1 MEILSGVG
9 APTGR
14 YCNLARLKTRP
25 TFIPLPKGIKNGLTP
40 RRASPEILLCSPGY
54 PDNFGDA
61 MTQRTTPPFRA
72 DHVGSLLRPA
82 ELAEARAKA
91 KRSEISPEQLRA
103 VQDECIREAVARQE
117 SVGIQAVTD
126 GEFRRDWWHIDF
138 LSGFDGVTL
147 STGDAYGEAKFKNTD
162 EQPPFMLVT
171 GKIRRTKPSM
181 LDHFKFLKSV
191 AKRTPKFTMPSPAM
205 LHARADR
212 ASLKKTYPDLDEFW
226 EDLTRAYREE
236 IADLYK
242 AGCRYLQIDDTTIA
256 MMGDP
261 KVQEQFKKLGDDP
274 RKDNAMYAEAVNAA
288 IRDVPE
294 DMTVAIHTCRGNFKS
309 TWLASG
315 SYDFVAETVFKR
327 LEVDAFFLE
336 YDTDRAGGFEPLRH
350 VPKGKTVVL
359 GLVSSKVPDLE
370 KKDDLK
376 RRIEAAA
383 KYVPL
388 EDLCLS
394 PQCGFS
400 STHHGNKL
408 TAEDQWRKLGLVLE
422 VSKSVWG

>member
-1 MEILSGVG
+1 MS
-9 APTGR
+9 
-14 YCNLARLKTRP
+14 
-25 TFIPLPKGIKNGLTP
+25 
-40 RRASPEILLCSPGY
+40 
-54 PDNFGDA
+54 
-61 MTQRTTPPFRA
+61 QRTKPPFRA
-72 DHVGSLLRPA
+72 DHVGSLLRPQ
-82 ELAEARAKA
+82 ELHEARDKA
-91 KRSEISPEQLRA
+91 KRGEITAGQLRA
-103 VQDECIREAVARQE
+103 VQDKCIREAVAKQE

-138 LSGFDGVTL
+138 IHGFDGVEL
-147 STGDAYGEAKFKNTD
+147 AAGDAYGDAKFKNTD
-162 EQPPFMLVT
+162 EQPPFMMVQ

-181 LDHFKFLKSV
+181 LEHFKFLKSLT
-191 AKRTPKFTMPSPAM
+191 KKTPKFTMPSPAM
-205 LHARADR
+205 LHARGDR
-212 ASLKKTYPDLDEFW
+212 ASMKKTYPDIAEFW

-261 KVQEQFKKLGDDP
+261 KVQENFRKLGDDP
-274 RKDNAMYAEAVNAA
+274 KKDTKMYAEAVNAA
-288 IRDVPE
+288 IRDVPD

-315 SYDFVAETVFKR
+315 SYDFVAETAFST
-327 LEVDAFFLE
+327 LDVDAFFLE
-336 YDTDRAGGFEPLRH
+336 YDTDRAGGFEPLRF

-359 GLVSSKVPDLE
+359 GLVSSKVPQLE
-370 KKDDLK
+370 NQDDLK
-376 RRIEAAA
+376 RRIEAASRH
-383 KYVPL
+383 VPL
-388 EDLCLS
+388 ENLCLS

-408 TAEDQWRKLGLVLE
+408 TADDQWRKLELVLE

>member
-1 MEILSGVG
+1 MS
-9 APTGR
+9 
-14 YCNLARLKTRP
+14 
-25 TFIPLPKGIKNGLTP
+25 
-40 RRASPEILLCSPGY
+40 
-54 PDNFGDA
+54 
-61 MTQRTTPPFRA
+61 QRTKPPFRA
-72 DHVGSLLRPA
+72 DHVGSLLRPQ
-82 ELAEARAKA
+82 ELHEARDKA
-91 KRSEISPEQLRA
+91 KRGEITAGQLRA
-103 VQDECIREAVARQE
+103 VQDKCIREAVAKQE

-138 LSGFDGVTL
+138 IHGFDGVEL
-147 STGDAYGEAKFKNTD
+147 AAGDAYGDAKFKNTD
-162 EQPPFMLVT
+162 EQPPFMMVQ

-181 LDHFKFLKSV
+181 LEHFKFLKSLT
-191 AKRTPKFTMPSPAM
+191 KKTPKFTMPSPAM
-205 LHARADR
+205 LHARGDR
-212 ASLKKTYPDLDEFW
+212 ASMKKTYPDIAEFW

-261 KVQEQFKKLGDDP
+261 KVQENFRKLGDDP
-274 RKDNAMYAEAVNAA
+274 KKDTKMYAEAVNAA
-288 IRDVPE
+288 IRDVPD

-315 SYDFVAETVFKR
+315 SYDFVAETAFST
-327 LEVDAFFLE
+327 LDVDAFFLE
-336 YDTDRAGGFEPLRH
+336 YDTDRAGGFEPLRF

-359 GLVSSKVPDLE
+359 GLVSSKVPQLE
-370 KKDDLK
+370 NQDDLK
-376 RRIEAAA
+376 RRIEAASRH
-383 KYVPL
+383 VPL
-388 EDLCLS
+388 ENLCLS

-408 TAEDQWRKLGLVLE
+408 TADDQWRKLGLVLE

>member
-1 MEILSGVG
+1 MV
-9 APTGR
+9 
-14 YCNLARLKTRP
+14 K
-25 TFIPLPKGIKNGLTP
+25 
-40 RRASPEILLCSPGY
+40 
-54 PDNFGDA
+54 
-61 MTQRTTPPFRA
+61 
-72 DHVGSLLRPA
+72 
-82 ELAEARAKA
+82 
-91 KRSEISPEQLRA
+91 
-103 VQDECIREAVARQE
+103 
-117 SVGIQAVTD
+117 
-126 GEFRRDWWHIDF
+126 
-138 LSGFDGVTL
+138 
-147 STGDAYGEAKFKNTD
+147 
-162 EQPPFMLVT
+162 

-181 LDHFKFLKSV
+181 LEHFKFLKSV

-205 LHARADR
+205 LHARGDR
-212 ASLKKTYPDLDEFW
+212 DSLKKTYPDLDEFW
-226 EDLTRAYREE
+226 SDLTRAYREE

-261 KVQEQFKKLGDDP
+261 KVQENFRKLGDDP
-274 RKDNAMYAEAVNAA
+274 KKDNAMYADAVNAA
-288 IRDVPE
+288 IRDVPD

-315 SYDFVAETVFKR
+315 SYDYVAETVFSR
-327 LEVDAFFLE
+327 LNVDAFFLE
-336 YDTDRAGGFEPLRH
+336 YDTDRAGGFEPLRY

-359 GLVSSKVPDLE
+359 GLVSSKVPELE

-376 RRIEAAA
+376 RRIDAAA

-388 EDLCLS
+388 ENLCLS

-408 TAEDQWRKLGLVLE
+408 TADDQWRKLGLVLE